1 MFINRTVFAYD
12 DKTTHPAIT
21 DEIVDFYN
29 LSFDKKITAEEKER
43 IIQGSILEDTEPR
56 YINHFYD
63 PIYKQGW
70 TGEHS
75 GEWFSKDLMQKFS
88 DVFLSSENGVSAL
101 NWAHNQ
107 ELQEKYKR
115 YQGNRTWEK
124 ALYEYVKNKDK
135 KEAFSD
141 LGYILHL
148 LEDMSV
154 PEHTRNDTHPNDSPY
169 ENYSQRFTRNNFHI
183 ANDLKKQNFQPVNF
197 NNLDEYFEYVAN
209 YSNNYFFSKDTVNDP
224 KYEKPKI
231 IKSDSEYGYGLD
243 KDNKKFVLVGVETRR
258 IKEGNEYKDT
268 KVYLLTKDQLYE
280 PILNAYWIRLS
291 REAVLSGSGVIDLFF
306 QEAEKMEKDPSLLQ
320 PPPENTSAIFSIYG
334 EITKV
339 INSTVSVVKKVEKTA
354 SGILNKI
361 TDGWNKDATNQP
373 AAVVQSISENK
384 PAKAT
389 PPPVTITNN
398 NQTTIVVEPAPAPSK
413 NENKNALNNVSQPVV
428 SSVPIVNN
436 VVFHRRSG
444 GGGGNGSGDGSAP
457 TPQPESNASPDENPL
472 LPPPPSNPDTTAPV
486 ISIAGSNPVDV
497 TKETVYVDAG
507 ATAIDETDGARE
519 IVATGIDAV
528 NTSVLGAYTITYTTT
543 DLSNNISTLARTVN
557 VVAPPLPPLNTFTID
572 KDTILTAGEYNYDN
586 LIITNNATLTLEGN
600 PLSSN
605 SFKGVKINA
614 YNITIDSGATI
625 SADGQGYLLG
635 PGTSDDSY
643 ENGSSY
649 GGVGGGATAKPVYG
663 SAIEP
668 VDLGSGG
675 VGGHRG
681 GGAIRLVVSGTLKN
695 NGVISANGTSYRTSG
710 GSIYVTTNYLSGE
723 GSFSANGASTSWPYQ
738 NSGGGGRIAIY
749 YEDSSFIGPATALAG
764 VYCFSGCNPA
774 AEAGTVGLF
783 DLSDNSLNIFTT
795 WRFQKNDN
803 PFNFS
808 KIILKT
814 NAKSKVEDD
823 VIINA
828 DSLLIDE
835 GSSLVLLGNQIFN
848 IPNITIDGGSTLTF
862 SEGETINT
870 DTLLVNG
877 RSTLTFSGSETVT
890 ANLLAVTGNSIV
902 TVAPEQIFSLTIPN
916 IAIEAGSSISADA
929 KGYINGPG
937 TLTENYAGGI
947 YGGDD
952 KQNSPPL
959 VYGSAIEPV
968 DLGSGGVGGHHG
980 GGAIRLIVTDTLLN
994 EGLISANGDVNSS
1007 GGSVYI
1013 TAKNITGNGKL
1024 SANGGGLYLTSV
1036 INAAGGGGRVA
1047 LYYENSLFT
1056 GIAEAKGGCGSYD
1069 GWSMTCASNGTV
1081 GFFDTVNNNLLVNSS
1096 WQFRN
1101 IDSPFDFNNI
1111 YISDGAKV
1119 MSEDGI
1125 NITTNNI
1132 LIDNASTFTLSG
1144 NEIITADT
1152 LTLSGNSIIT
1162 VIPEQILS
1170 LTIPNLN
1177 IENGSSI
1184 SAEKKGYLDGPGTP
1198 AENYEAGASYGGMG
1212 GGATAKPVYGSITI
1226 PVDFGSGTEGR
1237 RGGGAIRLIVSN
1249 ILNNEGIIS
1258 VNGIYDRVSGGSI
1271 YVTANK
1277 ISGDGFFQ
1285 ANGGNGSWPYG
1296 PIGGGGG
1303 RIVIHYQT
1311 SNFSGTTTALGGIY
1325 CFSGCASAA
1334 GNGTIEIVDES
1345 IVVNPVPEPEPDPN
1359 T

>member
-586 LIITNNATLTLEGN
+586 LIITNNATLTLEGD

-649 GGVGGGATAKPVYG
+649 GGVGGGATAKP
-663 SAIEP
+663 
-668 VDLGSGG
+668 
-675 VGGHRG
+675 
-681 GGAIRLVVSGTLKN
+681 
-695 NGVISANGTSYRTSG
+695 
-710 GSIYVTTNYLSGE
+710 
-723 GSFSANGASTSWPYQ
+723 
-738 NSGGGGRIAIY
+738 
-749 YEDSSFIGPATALAG
+749 
-764 VYCFSGCNPA
+764 
-774 AEAGTVGLF
+774 
-783 DLSDNSLNIFTT
+783 
-795 WRFQKNDN
+795 
-803 PFNFS
+803 
-808 KIILKT
+808 
-814 NAKSKVEDD
+814 
-823 VIINA
+823 
-828 DSLLIDE
+828 
-835 GSSLVLLGNQIFN
+835 
-848 IPNITIDGGSTLTF
+848 
-862 SEGETINT
+862 
-870 DTLLVNG
+870 
-877 RSTLTFSGSETVT
+877 
-890 ANLLAVTGNSIV
+890 
-902 TVAPEQIFSLTIPN
+902 
-916 IAIEAGSSISADA
+916 
-929 KGYINGPG
+929 
-937 TLTENYAGGI
+937 
-947 YGGDD
+947 
-952 KQNSPPL
+952 